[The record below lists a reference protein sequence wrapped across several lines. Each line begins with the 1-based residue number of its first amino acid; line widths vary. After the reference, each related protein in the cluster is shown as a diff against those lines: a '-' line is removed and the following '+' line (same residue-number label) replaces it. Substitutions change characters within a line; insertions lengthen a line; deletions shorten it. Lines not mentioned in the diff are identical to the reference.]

1 MGKATSYKDMSEA
14 QKRTY
19 RELNRANMMQKH
31 GVLYYIAQ
39 GAKRRAK
46 KAGRTYSLDLSKLE
60 MPSHCPITGVKL
72 AYPNSDAKLDS
83 QGPRVNSVSLDRIN
97 NDVGYTN
104 DNVRV
109 ISYSANRIKGD
120 MTREQIEALYY
131 YTFPERAPKD
141 WKGIA
146 HEDDGDD
153 K

>member
-1 MGKATSYKDMSEA
+1 MAKGLTYKDMSEA

-60 MPSHCPITGVKL
+60 MPKYCPITGIEL
-72 AYPNSDAKLDS
+72 AYPTSDTKLDS
-83 QGPRVNSVSLDRIN
+83 QGPRVDSVSLDRID

-104 DNVRV
+104 ENVRV

-131 YTFPERAPKD
+131 YTFPERAPKN
-141 WKGIA
+141 WKGIK
-146 HEDDGDD
+146 DGSGTGE
-153 K
+153 